1 MFLFYA
7 GVMELAD
14 MRDLESRVLDVQ
26 VQVLPPAPLE
36 GTSIMVFYKIASIY
50 FIGQAHTARM
60 THTNGMLSKQCVKK
74 YRDSWRDSIINAR
87 FSVTGA
93 QQSRE
98 TVERFNSSCG
108 PELS

>member
-36 GTSIMVFYKIASIY
+36 GTSIKVFYKIASIY

-60 THTNGMLSKQCVKK
+60 THTNGMLSK
-74 YRDSWRDSIINAR
+74 
-87 FSVTGA
+87 
-93 QQSRE
+93 
-98 TVERFNSSCG
+98 
-108 PELS
+108 